1 MRPDHINPPRDKA
14 VEAERAAAY
23 ARKQQWKE
31 LPGNRY
37 TPDEL
42 RQMSGEFDDCTMLR
56 PKHRI
61 MYID

>member
-1 MRPDHINPPRDKA
+1 MTAPTQRSQKDAQRG
-14 VEAERAAAY
+14 RADGF

-42 RQMSGEFDDCTMLR
+42 RKMSESLGPLTITEPEPHEMRLD
-56 PKHRI
+56 
-61 MYID
+61 